1 MEMGSFCRPKVQN
14 AKKTWKRVSS
24 INPEMVNTIASDQ
37 EHWDSLGRTALN
49 YERLDAFPKKRR
61 EAPKDIYVL
70 THSKHVV
77 NVVMLSAINFFT
89 EPILSIFF
97 PNISRCDMPGRAYIL
112 PLCWKE
118 KGNDLRN
125 SSWFTAVDNSWRI
138 GEGSQHFPKT
148 RKLKKSEREE
158 KIPKFPLF
166 F

>member
-1 MEMGSFCRPKVQN
+1 MEKSFIYKPWNGKHNSIGPGTLRLPGTNSTQL
-14 AKKTWKRVSS
+14 WKAWCISK
-24 INPEMVNTIASDQ
+24 E
-37 EHWDSLGRTALN
+37 
-49 YERLDAFPKKRR
+49 KKRS
-61 EAPKDIYVL
+61 PKDIYVL

-97 PNISRCDMPGRAYIL
+97 PNISWCDMPGRAYIL